1 MLSFHGDFDEALA
14 LGHEIAKAGLES
26 GGVEVKVRGWSSLG
40 TAHARAGDLAAAEE
54 HLRRAIE
61 LARLVPN
68 YLTVTNGLG
77 LLGECLVRAGR
88 VDEAI
93 VLLEEADAIIRARQ
107 IRSTA
112 ATEPRNA
119 LVHAYLAAAE
129 RGDREHWLAKAGGA
143 MRAALAHAKVDRE
156 ALSSAYRWQG
166 SYAWLR
172 GDRPG

>member
-1 MLSFHGDFDEALA
+1 M
-14 LGHEIAKAGLES
+14 
-26 GGVEVKVRGWSSLG
+26 
-40 TAHARAGDLAAAEE
+40 
-54 HLRRAIE
+54 
-61 LARLVPN
+61 
-68 YLTVTNGLG
+68 G

-172 GDRPG
+172 GDRPGARKLWDRSAAVADSLGGRPDRELTRSERAHLEG